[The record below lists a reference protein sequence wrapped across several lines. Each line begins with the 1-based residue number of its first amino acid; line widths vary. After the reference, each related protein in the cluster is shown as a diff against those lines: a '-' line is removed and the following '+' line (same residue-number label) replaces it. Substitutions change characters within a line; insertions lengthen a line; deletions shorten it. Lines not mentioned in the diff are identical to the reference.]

1 MEKIYI
7 ADIQSIC
14 NAKNQCVGHWFALA
28 KNYIAL
34 FKEKCDVVVAGGPVY
49 REEFGKYSYLSL
61 PKNVND
67 GMGCLSR
74 YLAFYL
80 NARYL
85 FNQAQRQT
93 IVMQYGSPF
102 STHIA
107 VLLGYKK
114 SNVYL
119 IEYST
124 VGIQG
129 LFKQIV
135 WTFLKRK
142 ICGIICPSEKVGKNF
157 SVPYC
162 VVPDY
167 IYTGEDFKFSSS
179 YYDKKYDFCVIGRLN
194 KDKGIL
200 EIINALKNKGCSV
213 LIAGKPDSQDYYNSI
228 YQSACGASNIEL
240 HLDYLSTIEYQTY
253 LNQSR
258 FAILNYQSEYSNRS
272 SGVVFDTLFAG
283 LPVIGNRCFSLQFIE
298 DNGLGMVLDNLND
311 IDVNLI
317 LNESFYNKCLA
328 NIADYCK
335 ENKKSSENLVSF
347 IKSNNKYSNKI

>member
-1 MEKIYI
+1 MKRIYI

-14 NAKNQCVGHWFALA
+14 NTKNQCVGHWFALA

-61 PKNVND
+61 PKNVTD
-67 GMGCLSR
+67 EMGSLSR
-74 YLAFYL
+74 YLAFYR

-85 FNQAQRQT
+85 FNQAKGDT
-93 IVMQYGSPF
+93 IILQYGSPF

-114 SNVYL
+114 SNTYL

-129 LFKQIV
+129 FVKQIV
-135 WTFLKRK
+135 WSLLKRK
-142 ICGIICPSEKVGKNF
+142 VCGVICPSEEVGKKF
-157 SVPYC
+157 SVPFC

-167 IYTGEDFKFSSS
+167 IYTGTDFNCQSS

-194 KDKGIL
+194 KDKGII
-200 EIINALKNKGCSV
+200 EIIDALKGKGCSV
-213 LIAGKPDSQDYYNSI
+213 LIAGKPDSQEYHNYI
-228 YQSACGASNIEL
+228 LQSVKGASNIEL
-240 HLDYLSTIEYQTY
+240 HLDYLSTVQYHTY
-253 LNQSR
+253 LSQSR
-258 FAILNYQSEYSNRS
+258 YAILNYQSEYSNRS

-283 LPVIGNRCFSLQFIE
+283 LPVIGNRCASLQFIE
-298 DNGLGMVLDNLND
+298 DHGLGMVLDSLND
-311 IDVNLI
+311 IDLNSI
-317 LNESFYNKCLA
+317 LNESFYNRCLA

-335 ENKKSSENLVSF
+335 ENKKSSEKLASF
-347 IKSNNKYSNKI
+347 ITLNNKYSNQI

>member
-1 MEKIYI
+1 MKRIYI
-7 ADIQSIC
+7 ADIQSRC
-14 NAKNQCVGHWFALA
+14 NTKNQCVGHWFALA

-34 FKEKCDVVVAGGPVY
+34 FKEKCDVIVAGGPVY

-61 PKNVND
+61 PKNVTD
-67 GMGCLSR
+67 EMGSLSR
-74 YLAFYL
+74 YLAFYR

-85 FNQAQRQT
+85 FNQAKGDT
-93 IVMQYGSPF
+93 IILQYGSPF

-107 VLLGYKK
+107 ILLGYKK

-129 LFKQIV
+129 FLKHII
-135 WTFLKRK
+135 WRLLKRK
-142 ICGIICPSEKVGKNF
+142 ICGVICPSEKVGKNF

-167 IYTGEDFKFSSS
+167 IYTGECFKSSS
-179 YYDKKYDFCVIGRLN
+179 SFYDKKYDFCVIGRLN
-194 KDKGIL
+194 KDKGIV
-200 EIINALKNKGCSV
+200 EIINTLKNKGCSV
-213 LIAGKPDSQDYYNSI
+213 LIAGKADCLDYYNSI
-228 YQSACGASNIEL
+228 LQSACSASNIEL

-253 LNQSR
+253 LSQSR
-258 FAILNYQSEYSNRS
+258 YAILNYQSEYSNRS

-283 LPVIGNRCFSLQFIE
+283 LPVIGNRCASLQFIE
-298 DNGLGMVLDNLND
+298 DHGLGMVLDSLND
-311 IDVNLI
+311 IDLNSI
-317 LNESFYNKCLA
+317 LNESFYNRCLA

-335 ENKKSSENLVSF
+335 ENKKSSEKLAGF
-347 IKSNNKYSNKI
+347 ITLNNKYSNQI

>member
-119 IEYST
+119 VEYST

-129 LFKQIV
+129 LLKQIV
-135 WTFLKRK
+135 WALLKKRV
-142 ICGIICPSEKVGKNF
+142 CGVICPTEEVGEKF

-167 IYTGEDFKFSSS
+167 IFTGKVFICSSS
-179 YYDKKYDFCVIGRLN
+179 YYEKKYDFCVIGRLN
-194 KDKGIL
+194 KDKGII
-200 EIINALKNKGCSV
+200 EIINALKGKGCSV
-213 LIAGKPDSQDYYNSI
+213 LIAGKPDNPDYYNSI
-228 YQSACGASNIEL
+228 LQSANGSSNIKL
-240 HLDYLSTIEYQTY
+240 HLDYLSTIEYQSY

-258 FAILNYQSEYSNRS
+258 YAILNYQSEYSNRS

-283 LPVIGNRCFSLQFIE
+283 LPVIGNRCSSLQFVE
-298 DNGLGMVLDNLND
+298 DNGLGMVLDNIND
-311 IDVNLI
+311 IDLNLV
-317 LNESFYNKCLA
+317 LNETFYNRCRA

-335 ENKKSSENLVSF
+335 ENKKCTEKIASF
-347 IKSNNKYSNKI
+347 IKLNNKYSTQI